1 MTTNVVPAT
10 PDSIAAAADLLAE
23 GGLVAFPTETVY
35 GLGGDA
41 TRERVVARIFAA
53 KGRPRLNP
61 LIIHL
66 APGWP
71 AAEIAIMDE
80 RAQRLAAKFWPGA
93 LTLVLARAPGCPI
106 SLLASAG
113 LDTVALRTPAHPVA
127 QALLKKVH
135 LPIAAPSANPSGRLS
150 PTEAAHVVESL
161 GDRVDLILD
170 GGKCPGGLESTVI
183 DLSVPQAR
191 ILRPG
196 LVTAAA
202 LERELGEPIAVFP
215 SPGEGEVAKAMHST
229 EGAANP
235 GTGAENEII
244 SDEEIKSPGMLA
256 SHYAPKKPLRLNAT
270 AAEPGEALLAFGPN
284 PPRSVL
290 ASLNLSPAGD
300 LVEAAANLFA
310 YLHRLDASQAHTIA
324 VMPIPEDGL
333 GAAINDRLR
342 RAAAPRP

>member
-1 MTTNVVPAT
+1 MTSNVVPAT
-10 PDSIAAAADLLAE
+10 PESIAAAADLLAE

-41 TRERVVARIFAA
+41 TRGRVVARIFAA
-53 KGRPRLNP
+53 KGRPRFNP
-61 LIIHL
+61 LIVHL

-71 AAEIAIMDE
+71 AEEIAIIDE
-80 RAQRLAAKFWPGA
+80 RAKRLAAKFWPGA
-93 LTLVLARAPGCPI
+93 LTFVLARAPGCPI

-113 LDTVALRTPAHPVA
+113 LDTVALRMPAHPVA

-135 LPIAAPSANPSGRLS
+135 LPIAAPSANPSGQLS
-150 PTEAAHVVESL
+150 PTEATHVVESL

-183 DLSVPQAR
+183 DLSVREAR

-196 LVTAAA
+196 LVTAEQIQAA
-202 LERELGEPIAVFP
+202 LGEPVAIFP
-215 SPGEGEVAKAMHST
+215 AAFEGEVAKPKPDEAG
-229 EGAANP
+229 GADAGNDS
-235 GTGAENEII
+235 EVI
-244 SDEEIKSPGMLA
+244 SDEEVKSPGMLA
-256 SHYAPKKPLRLNAT
+256 SHYAPKKPLRLNA
-270 AAEPGEALLAFGPN
+270 AAAAPGEAFLAFGPD
-284 PPRSVL
+284 PPRSIL
-290 ASLNLSPAGD
+290 ASLNLSPVGD

-310 YLHRLDASQAHTIA
+310 YLHRLDASQARTIA

>member
-1 MTTNVVPAT
+1 MTSNVVAAT
-10 PDSIAAAADLLAE
+10 PDAIAAAADLLAE

-53 KGRPRLNP
+53 KGRPRFNP
-61 LIIHL
+61 LIVHL

-71 AAEIAIMDE
+71 VEEIAIMDE
-80 RAQRLAAKFWPGA
+80 RAQRLAARFWPGA

-113 LDTVALRTPAHPVA
+113 LDTLALRMPAHPIA
-127 QALLKKVH
+127 QALLKRAH

-150 PTEAAHVVESL
+150 PTEARHVAEAL
-161 GDRVDLILD
+161 GDKVDVILD

-183 DLSVPQAR
+183 DLSVAEAR

-196 LVTAAA
+196 LVTQEEIEA
-202 LERELGEPIAVFP
+202 ELGMKVARPAEAA
-215 SPGEGEVAKAMHST
+215 PG
-229 EGAANP
+229 AN
-235 GTGAENEII
+235 TD
-244 SDEEIKSPGMLA
+244 SDEIKSPGMLA

-270 AAEPGEALLAFGPN
+270 SAEPGEAFLAFGPK

-290 ASLNLSPAGD
+290 ASLNLSPTGD

-310 YLHRLDASQAHTIA
+310 YMHRLDASQAHTIA
-324 VMPIPEDGL
+324 VMPIPEEGI

>member
-1 MTTNVVPAT
+1 MTVNVVPAT
-10 PDSIAAAADLLAE
+10 PESIAAAADLLAE

-41 TRERVVARIFAA
+41 TRERTVARIFAA
-53 KGRPRLNP
+53 KGRPRFNP
-61 LIIHL
+61 LIVHL
-66 APGWP
+66 APGM
-71 AAEIAIMDE
+71 AADEIAIMDD
-80 RAQRLAAKFWPGA
+80 RARRVAAKFWPGA

-106 SLLASAG
+106 ALLASAG
-113 LDTVALRTPAHPVA
+113 LDTVALRMPAHPVA

-150 PTEAAHVVESL
+150 PTEAAHVAELL
-161 GDRVDLILD
+161 GDKVDLIID
-170 GGKCPGGLESTVI
+170 GGKCPGGLESTVL
-183 DLSVPQAR
+183 DLSVPEPR

-196 LVTAAA
+196 LVTASEIEAVLGTPVALAQTAAA
-202 LERELGEPIAVFP
+202 LTERAGGNA
-215 SPGEGEVAKAMHST
+215 S
-229 EGAANP
+229 
-235 GTGAENEII
+235 EII

-256 SHYAPKKPLRLNAT
+256 SHYAPKKPLRLNAA
-270 AAEPGEALLAFGPN
+270 AAEAGEALLAFGPN
-284 PPRSVL
+284 PPRSIL

-324 VMPIPEDGL
+324 VMPIPDEGI
-333 GAAINDRLR
+333 GAAINDRLK

>member
-1 MTTNVVPAT
+1 MTKNVVPAT

-41 TRERVVARIFAA
+41 TRERTVARIFAA
-53 KGRPRLNP
+53 KGRPRFNP
-61 LIIHL
+61 LIVHL

-71 AAEIAIMDE
+71 AEEIAIMDE
-80 RAQRLAAKFWPGA
+80 RAKRLAAKFWPGA
-93 LTLVLARAPGCPI
+93 LTFVLTRAPGCPI

-113 LDTVALRTPAHPVA
+113 LDTVALRMPAHPIA

-150 PTEAAHVVESL
+150 PTEAQHVVELL
-161 GDRVDLILD
+161 GDKVDLIID

-183 DLSVPQAR
+183 DLSVPDAR

-196 LVTAAA
+196 LVTAEEIEA
-202 LERELGEPIAVFP
+202 ELGAPVLRFVGAAETSLAAAEAPY
-215 SPGEGEVAKAMHST
+215 SPGP
-229 EGAANP
+229 GANS
-235 GTGAENEII
+235 EII

-256 SHYAPKKPLRLNAT
+256 SHYAPKKPLRLNANV
-270 AAEPGEALLAFGPN
+270 AEPGEAFLAFGPN
-284 PPRSVL
+284 PPRSIL

-324 VMPIPEDGL
+324 VMPIPEDGI

>member
-1 MTTNVVPAT
+1 MTSNVVPAT

-41 TRERVVARIFAA
+41 TRGRVVARIFAA
-53 KGRPRLNP
+53 KGRPRFNP
-61 LIIHL
+61 LIVHL

-71 AAEIAIMDE
+71 AEEIAIMDE
-80 RAQRLAAKFWPGA
+80 RAKRLAARFWPGA
-93 LTLVLARAPGCPI
+93 LTLVLTRAPGCPI

-113 LDTVALRTPAHPVA
+113 LDTVALRMPAHPIA

-150 PTEAAHVVESL
+150 PTEAAHVVETL

-183 DLSVPQAR
+183 DLSVPEAR

-196 LVTAAA
+196 LVTAEA
-202 LERELGEPIAVFP
+202 LERELGEKIAV
-215 SPGEGEVAKAMHST
+215 VAAHD
-229 EGAANP
+229 EAP
-235 GTGAENEII
+235 GAERRSDGAPAAMNANSEII
-244 SDEEIKSPGMLA
+244 SDDEIKSPGMLA

-284 PPRSVL
+284 PPRSIL
-290 ASLNLSPAGD
+290 ASLNLSPKGD

>member
-1 MTTNVVPAT
+1 MTNNVVPAT
-10 PDSIAAAADLLAE
+10 PESIAAAADLLAE

-53 KGRPRLNP
+53 KGRPRFNP
-61 LIIHL
+61 LIVHL
-66 APGWP
+66 APDWP
-71 AAEIAIMDE
+71 AEEIAIMDE
-80 RAQRLAAKFWPGA
+80 RARRLAAKFWPGA
-93 LTLVLARAPGCPI
+93 LTLVLTRAPGCPI
-106 SLLASAG
+106 ALLASAG
-113 LDTVALRTPAHPVA
+113 LDTVALRMPAHPVA
-127 QALLKKVH
+127 QALLSSVR

-150 PTEAAHVVESL
+150 PTEARHVAELL
-161 GDRVDLILD
+161 GDKVDLILD

-183 DLSVPQAR
+183 DLSVPEAR

-196 LVTAAA
+196 LVTGEEIAAVLGAPIAIVNAAAA
-202 LERELGEPIAVFP
+202 LPARPEPDDLSASNNI
-215 SPGEGEVAKAMHST
+215 S
-229 EGAANP
+229 
-235 GTGAENEII
+235 EII

-256 SHYAPKKPLRLNAT
+256 SHYAPKKPLRLNADV
-270 AAEPGEALLAFGPN
+270 AEPGEAFLAFGPN
-284 PPRSVL
+284 PPRSIL

-324 VMPIPEDGL
+324 VMPIPEEGI

>member
-1 MTTNVVPAT
+1 MTSNVVAAST
-10 PDSIAAAADLLAE
+10 ESIAAAADLLAE

-41 TRERVVARIFAA
+41 TRERTVARISAA
-53 KGRPRLNP
+53 KGRPRFNP
-61 LIIHL
+61 LIVHL

-71 AAEIAIMDE
+71 AEEIAIMDE
-80 RAQRLAAKFWPGA
+80 RAKRLAAKFWPGA
-93 LTLVLARAPGCPI
+93 LTFVLTRAPGCPI

-113 LDTVALRTPAHPVA
+113 LDTVALRMPAHPIA
-127 QALLKKVH
+127 QALLKKVR

-150 PTEAAHVVESL
+150 PTEAAHVVELL
-161 GDRVDLILD
+161 GDKVDLILD

-183 DLSVPQAR
+183 DLSVPEAR

-196 LVTAAA
+196 LVTAEEIEA
-202 LERELGEPIAVFP
+202 ELGESIVRFV
-215 SPGEGEVAKAMHST
+215 SPVEV
-229 EGAANP
+229 EVPNP
-235 GTGAENEII
+235 GSPANSEIL
-244 SDEEIKSPGMLA
+244 SDDEIKSPGMLA
-256 SHYAPKKPLRLNAT
+256 SHYAPKKPLRLNAAT
-270 AAEPGEALLAFGPN
+270 AEPGEAFLAFGPN
-284 PPRSVL
+284 PPRSIL
-290 ASLNLSPAGD
+290 ASLNLSAQGD

-324 VMPIPEDGL
+324 VMPIPEEGL

>member
-1 MTTNVVPAT
+1 MTRNVVSASPE
-10 PDSIAAAADLLAE
+10 SIAAAADLLAE

-41 TRERVVARIFAA
+41 TRGRVVARIFAA
-53 KGRPRLNP
+53 KGRPRFNP
-61 LIIHL
+61 LIVHL

-71 AAEIAIMDE
+71 AEEIAIMDE
-80 RAQRLAAKFWPGA
+80 RAKRLAAKFWPGA

-113 LDTVALRTPAHPVA
+113 LDTVALRMPAHPVA
-127 QALLKKVH
+127 QALLKKAH

-150 PTEAAHVVESL
+150 PTEAQHVVDSL
-161 GDRVDLILD
+161 GDKVDLILD

-183 DLSVPQAR
+183 DLSVPAAR

-196 LVTAAA
+196 LVTAEQIQA
-202 LERELGEPIAVFP
+202 ELGEPIAIFP
-215 SPGEGEVAKAMHST
+215 FTFEGEPARPDEAR
-229 EGAANP
+229 GADNDS
-235 GTGAENEII
+235 EII
-244 SDEEIKSPGMLA
+244 SDEEVKSPGMLA
-256 SHYAPKKPLRLNAT
+256 SHYAPKKPLRLNAA
-270 AAEPGEALLAFGPN
+270 AAEPGEAFLAFGPD
-284 PPRSVL
+284 PPRSIL

-324 VMPIPEDGL
+324 VMPIPEEGL

>member
-1 MTTNVVPAT
+1 MASNVVLAT
-10 PDSIAAAADLLAE
+10 PDAIAAAADLLAE

-53 KGRPRLNP
+53 KGRPRFNP
-61 LIIHL
+61 LIVHL

-113 LDTVALRTPAHPVA
+113 LDTLALRVPAHPIA
-127 QALLKKVH
+127 QALLKRAHV
-135 LPIAAPSANPSGRLS
+135 PIAAPSANPSGRLS
-150 PTEAAHVVESL
+150 PTEAAHVAEML

-183 DLSVPQAR
+183 DLSVAEAR

-196 LVTAAA
+196 LVTQEAIEAV
-202 LERELGEPIAVFP
+202 LGMKIARFP
-215 SPGEGEVAKAMHST
+215 SPLEG
-229 EGAANP
+229 GADTAA
-235 GTGAENEII
+235 GADN
-244 SDEEIKSPGMLA
+244 DFEIKSPGMLA
-256 SHYAPKKPLRLNAT
+256 SHYAPRKPLRLNA
-270 AAEPGEALLAFGPN
+270 ASADAGEALLAFGPN
-284 PPRSVL
+284 PPRSIH

-310 YLHRLDASQAHTIA
+310 YLHRLDASKAHTIA
-324 VMPIPEDGL
+324 VMPIPDAGL
-333 GAAINDRLR
+333 GIAINDRLR
-342 RAAAPRP
+342 RAAAPR

>member
-1 MTTNVVPAT
+1 MTVNVVPAT
-10 PDSIAAAADLLAE
+10 AESIAAAADLLAE

-41 TRERVVARIFAA
+41 TRERTVARIFAA
-53 KGRPRLNP
+53 KGRPRFNP
-61 LIIHL
+61 LIVHL
-66 APGWP
+66 APGMP
-71 AAEIAIMDE
+71 AEEIAIMDE

-106 SLLASAG
+106 ALLASAG
-113 LDTVALRTPAHPVA
+113 LDTVALRMPAHPVA
-127 QALLKKVH
+127 QALLKKVQI
-135 LPIAAPSANPSGRLS
+135 PIAAPSANPSGRLS
-150 PTEAAHVVESL
+150 PTEARHVVDLL
-161 GDRVDLILD
+161 GEKVDLILD

-183 DLSVPQAR
+183 DLSVPEAR

-196 LVTAAA
+196 LVTADEIAAVLGAPVSIAQTAAA
-202 LERELGEPIAVFP
+202 LPER
-215 SPGEGEVAKAMHST
+215 PGAG
-229 EGAANP
+229 
-235 GTGAENEII
+235 EII

-256 SHYAPKKPLRLNAT
+256 SHYAPKKPLRLNADS
-270 AAEPGEALLAFGPN
+270 AAPGEAFLAFGPN

-290 ASLNLSPAGD
+290 ASLNLSPTGD

-324 VMPIPEDGL
+324 VMPIPEIGI

>member
-1 MTTNVVPAT
+1 MTSNVVPAS

-41 TRERVVARIFAA
+41 TRERAVARIFAA
-53 KGRPRLNP
+53 KGRPRFNP
-61 LIIHL
+61 LIVHL

-71 AAEIAIMDE
+71 AEEVAIMDE
-80 RAQRLAAKFWPGA
+80 RAKRLAAKFWPGA
-93 LTLVLARAPGCPI
+93 LTFVLTRAPGCPV

-113 LDTVALRTPAHPVA
+113 LDTVALRMPAHPIA
-127 QALLKKVH
+127 QALLKKAH

-150 PTEAAHVVESL
+150 PTEAAHVVELL
-161 GDRVDLILD
+161 GDKVDLILD
-170 GGKCPGGLESTVI
+170 AGQCPGGLESTVI
-183 DLSVPQAR
+183 DLSVPEAR

-196 LVTAAA
+196 LVTAEQIEA
-202 LERELGEPIAVFP
+202 ELGEPVARFI
-215 SPGEGEVAKAMHST
+215 SPLEA
-229 EGAANP
+229 GASGAEPRAEAHANP
-235 GTGAENEII
+235 GPSANSEII

-256 SHYAPKKPLRLNAT
+256 SHYAPKKPLRLNA
-270 AAEPGEALLAFGPN
+270 AAAAPGEAFLAFGPN

>member
-1 MTTNVVPAT
+1 MTNNVVPAT

-41 TRERVVARIFAA
+41 TRDRVVARIFAA
-53 KGRPRLNP
+53 KGRPRFNP
-61 LIIHL
+61 LIVHL
-66 APGWP
+66 APDWP
-71 AAEIAIMDE
+71 AEEIAIMDE
-80 RAQRLAAKFWPGA
+80 RAKRLAAKFWPGA
-93 LTLVLARAPGCPI
+93 LTLVLTRAPGCPI

-113 LDTVALRTPAHPVA
+113 LDTVALRMPAHPVA
-127 QALLKKVH
+127 QALLSTVR

-150 PTEAAHVVESL
+150 PTEAQHVVELL
-161 GDRVDLILD
+161 GDKVDLILD

-183 DLSVPQAR
+183 DLSVPEAR

-196 LVTAAA
+196 LVTAEEIA
-202 LERELGEPIAVFP
+202 EVLGAPVAIFAVP
-215 SPGEGEVAKAMHST
+215 VDGEGGE
-229 EGAANP
+229 AAPPLTIANS
-235 GTGAENEII
+235 EII
-244 SDEEIKSPGMLA
+244 SDDEIKSPGMLA
-256 SHYAPKKPLRLNAT
+256 SHYAPKKPLRLNAAT
-270 AAEPGEALLAFGPN
+270 AEPGEAFLAFGPN
-284 PPRSVL
+284 PPRSIL

-324 VMPIPEDGL
+324 VMPIPEEGI

>member
-1 MTTNVVPAT
+1 MTTNVVPAA

-53 KGRPRLNP
+53 KGRPRFNP
-61 LIIHL
+61 LIVHL

-71 AAEIAIMDE
+71 ADEIAIMDE
-80 RAQRLAAKFWPGA
+80 RARRLAAKFWPGA
-93 LTLVLARAPGCPI
+93 LTLVLTRAPGCPI
-106 SLLASAG
+106 ALLASAG
-113 LDTVALRTPAHPVA
+113 LDTVALRMPAHPVA

-150 PTEAAHVVESL
+150 PTEAAHVVELL
-161 GDRVDLILD
+161 GEKVDLILD
-170 GGKCPGGLESTVI
+170 GGKCPGGLESTVV
-183 DLSVPQAR
+183 DLSVAEAR

-196 LVTAAA
+196 LVTANEIAA
-202 LERELGEPIAVFP
+202 VLGEP
-215 SPGEGEVAKAMHST
+215 VAIVNAAAAPPARA
-229 EGAANP
+229 EAEALAGAN
-235 GTGAENEII
+235 NMSEII
-244 SDEEIKSPGMLA
+244 SDEEIRSPGMLA
-256 SHYAPKKPLRLNAT
+256 SHYAPKKPLRLNA
-270 AAEPGEALLAFGPN
+270 AAAQPGEALLAFGPN

-324 VMPIPEDGL
+324 VMPIPEDGI

>member
-1 MTTNVVPAT
+1 MTSNVVSAS

-41 TRERVVARIFAA
+41 TRERTVARIFAA
-53 KGRPRLNP
+53 KGRPRFNP
-61 LIIHL
+61 LIVHL

-71 AAEIAIMDE
+71 AEEIAIMDE
-80 RAQRLAAKFWPGA
+80 RAKRLAAKFWPGA
-93 LTLVLARAPGCPI
+93 LTLVLTRAPGCPI
-106 SLLASAG
+106 SMLASAG
-113 LDTVALRTPAHPVA
+113 LDTVALRMPAHPVA
-127 QALLKKVH
+127 QALLAKTH

-150 PTEAAHVVESL
+150 PTEAAHVVELL
-161 GDRVDLILD
+161 GDKVDLILD

-183 DLSVPQAR
+183 DLSVPEAR

-196 LVTAAA
+196 LVTAEAIEA
-202 LERELGEPIAVFP
+202 ELGAPILRFVSAVEVEAH
-215 SPGEGEVAKAMHST
+215 SPG
-229 EGAANP
+229 ANS
-235 GTGAENEII
+235 EII
-244 SDEEIKSPGMLA
+244 SDDEIKSPGMLA
-256 SHYAPKKPLRLNAT
+256 SHYAPKKPLRLNAD
-270 AAEPGEALLAFGPN
+270 AAQPGEAFLAFGPN
-284 PPRSVL
+284 PPRSIL
-290 ASLNLSPAGD
+290 ASLNLSPQGD

-324 VMPIPEDGL
+324 VMPIPEEGI

>member
-1 MTTNVVPAT
+1 MTSNVVAANA
-10 PDSIAAAADLLAE
+10 DSIAAAADLLAE

-41 TRERVVARIFAA
+41 TRERTVARIFAA
-53 KGRPRLNP
+53 KGRPRFNP
-61 LIIHL
+61 LIVHL

-71 AAEIAIMDE
+71 AEEIAIMDE
-80 RAQRLAAKFWPGA
+80 RAKRLAAKFWPGA
-93 LTLVLARAPGCPI
+93 LTFVLTRAPGCPI

-113 LDTVALRTPAHPVA
+113 LDTVALRMPAHPIA

-150 PTEAAHVVESL
+150 PTEAAHVLELL
-161 GDRVDLILD
+161 GDNVDLILD

-183 DLSVPQAR
+183 DLSVPEAR

-196 LVTAAA
+196 LVTAEEIEAA
-202 LERELGEPIAVFP
+202 LGGPIVRFVSPVELEA
-215 SPGEGEVAKAMHST
+215 SNPGP
-229 EGAANP
+229 AANS
-235 GTGAENEII
+235 EII

-256 SHYAPKKPLRLNAT
+256 SHYAPKKPLRLNANV
-270 AAEPGEALLAFGPN
+270 AEPGEAFLAFGPN

-324 VMPIPEDGL
+324 VMPIPEDGI